1 MNMRRTALILNRKA
15 GRGTSIDIHL
25 DNMLCVLSIP
35 S

>member
-1 MNMRRTALILNRKA
+1 MNMRRAAIILNPKA

-25 DNMLCVLSIP
+25 DNMLRVLTTP